1 MTMANLEEL
10 NADEMNAVT
19 GGGISYT
26 QVDPKTGETVVYSD
40 TGVEIGRFP
49 AGMSLGGSLN

>member
-1 MTMANLEEL
+1 MANLEEL